1 MRIEFKIDAASMN
14 DVKIALAKAEG
25 IYPKVMS
32 RAINS
37 TLTTV
42 RSDAVDAIANDLNL
56 TKTFI
61 RNSFT
66 IRRATYTDVAG
77 AVISSSKPI
86 SLIHFIGTRQ
96 LAPGKGVSVRVK
108 KSKPIIHFRHAF
120 IAEAKGATQVWERAE
135 GIYMGR
141 AWKRTFP
148 YHHLPRNMRFPIEK
162 MTGPRITD
170 EYSKEQILNVV
181 AARAGEV
188 YAKNL
193 DHELDY
199 ELSQLK

>member
-14 DVKIALAKAEG
+14 EVKIALAKAEG

-56 TKTFI
+56 SKTFI

-66 IRRATYTDVAG
+66 VRRATYTDVAG
-77 AVISSSKPI
+77 AVISSSAPI
-86 SLIHFIGTRQ
+86 SLIHFAGTRQ

-108 KSKPIIHFRHAF
+108 KSQPIVHLKHAF
-120 IAEAKGATQVWERAE
+120 IEAPKGGEQVWERAE
-135 GIYMGR
+135 GLYMGR

-148 YHHLPRNMRFPIEK
+148 YHHLPRHMRLPIEK
-162 MTGPRITD
+162 LTGPRITD
-170 EYSKEQILNVV
+170 EYGKEPIVNAV

-199 ELSQLK
+199 ELSQL